1 MVGDNGREAGGGELP
16 RAPHESEPEQC
27 SADGRQ
33 GAECDIARTTHR
45 GDSTELGQAT
55 AETGVS
61 RGTRRETICETPSA
75 PIVTP

>member
-1 MVGDNGREAGGGELP
+1 VKAGRPSFA
-16 RAPHESEPEQC
+16 RALDPIE
-27 SADGRQ
+27 D
-33 GAECDIARTTHR
+33 
-45 GDSTELGQAT
+45 QAT